1 MRRELTKTAPLPR
14 PKVLLV
20 VDRPPG
26 IDSGYSMRVDNV
38 IAGLRD
44 VGDLHVCMIDSTTGG
59 IALPMDAGF
68 STSVIRAQ
76 NPSRGLKVLIAVFA
90 LAQLP
95 YRRAARVRAA
105 LATEFESEP
114 WDLVWFS
121 RIRSYSIS
129 RGLPHCPILVDFDDL
144 TDQLISSLISDR
156 IERRGFF
163 RAAPRTIL
171 GMIERRRWQR
181 RQARIAGAVDRVTV
195 CSEEDRAHLGATNCT
210 VVRNGVRIPRST
222 KRLPDGSDPTFL
234 FVGSLE
240 YEPNRLAVE
249 WMAFDVLPLI
259 RRRLPTASLVV
270 VGHDSTASDGLRNA
284 PGVTLVGY
292 ARDLDGYY
300 ARTTLAVAPL
310 HSGGGTRLKVIEA
323 MARSVPLVSTSLG
336 CYGLGLTHDQEL
348 LIADSPEDFAA
359 ACIAIFESRE
369 LADRLARAGDARYA
383 EHHTAEVAI
392 RDVARAAMA
401 TMRSPGS
408 TSNEHP

>member
-1 MRRELTKTAPLPR
+1 MTAAEPARLPR
-14 PKVLLV
+14 PKLLLV

-76 NPSRGLKVLIAVFA
+76 NPSRGLKVLIAVVA

-105 LATEFESEP
+105 LATEFEAAP

-144 TDQLISSLISDR
+144 TDQLISSLITDR
-156 IERRGFF
+156 IERRGFI

-171 GMIERRRWQR
+171 GVIERRRWKR
-181 RQARIAGAVDRVTV
+181 RQQQIARDVDRVTV
-195 CSEEDRAHLGATNCT
+195 CSDEDRAHLGATNCT
-210 VVRNGVRIPRST
+210 VVRNGVRVPRST
-222 KRLPDGSDPTFL
+222 KRLPADSDPMFL

-249 WMAFDVLPLI
+249 WMAFEVLPLI
-259 RRRLPTASLVV
+259 RRRLPDATLVA
-270 VGHDSTASDGLRNA
+270 VGHDSTASDALRNA

-300 ARTTLAVAPL
+300 ARTTVAVAPL

-359 ACIAIFESRE
+359 ACIAIFESPE
-369 LADRLARAGDARYA
+369 VADRLARAGEARYS
-383 EHHTAEVAI
+383 EHHTAEVAKH
-392 RDVARAAMA
+392 DVARAAME
-401 TMRSPGS
+401 TLRSAGS
-408 TSNEHP
+408 TSQQHP

>member
-1 MRRELTKTAPLPR
+1 MRRDLTETAPLPR

-76 NPSRGLKVLIAVFA
+76 NPSRRLKVVIAIVA

-105 LATEFESEP
+105 LSTEFEAEP

-156 IERRGFF
+156 IERRGVI

-171 GMIERRRWQR
+171 GVIERRRWTR
-181 RQARIAGAVDRVTV
+181 RQQQIAREVDRVTV
-195 CSEEDRAHLGATNCT
+195 CSDEDRAHLGATNCT

-222 KRLPDGSDPTFL
+222 RRLPDDSDPMFL

-249 WMAFDVLPLI
+249 WMAFEVLPLI
-259 RRRLPTASLVV
+259 RRRHPTASLVV
-270 VGHDSTASDGLRNA
+270 VGHDNTVSDGLRNA

-300 ARTTLAVAPL
+300 ARTTVAVAPL

-359 ACIAIFESRE
+359 ACVAIFESRE
-369 LADRLARAGDARYA
+369 LADRLARAGEARYV